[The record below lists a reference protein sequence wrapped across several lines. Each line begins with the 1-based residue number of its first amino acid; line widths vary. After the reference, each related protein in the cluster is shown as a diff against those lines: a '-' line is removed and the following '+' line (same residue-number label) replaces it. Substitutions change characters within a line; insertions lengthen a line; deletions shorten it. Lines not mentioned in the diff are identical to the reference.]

1 MLSEK
6 QLTNS
11 KVQIS
16 FWWIRI
22 EALEGR
28 LKQVL
33 FMHLDKIREITF
45 DLAVMKGWI
54 KKFED
59 TSSVTFITRVFIF

>member
-1 MLSEK
+1 
-6 QLTNS
+6 
-11 KVQIS
+11 
-16 FWWIRI
+16 
-22 EALEGR
+22 
-28 LKQVL
+28 
-33 FMHLDKIREITF
+33 MHLDKIREITF